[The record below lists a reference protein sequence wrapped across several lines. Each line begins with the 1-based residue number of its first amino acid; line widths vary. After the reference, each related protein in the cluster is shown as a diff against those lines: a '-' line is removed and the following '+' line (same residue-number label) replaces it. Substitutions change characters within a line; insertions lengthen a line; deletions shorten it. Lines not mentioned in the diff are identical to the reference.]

1 MPLGATISNC
11 TAGPNS
17 KQCILPSLPFPHPG
31 VLIYFLT
38 PFHPELSPSR
48 SDTMCDTFS
57 RARSSPQVRSSSFP
71 ASLQPDLRLPLLLGP
86 LGLSWAEPWGTRE
99 GRGLRCGA
107 PKVIVRS
114 LGRVG

>member
-48 SDTMCDTFS
+48 PDTMCDTFS
-57 RARSSPQVRSSSFP
+57 RARSSPQVRSPSFP
-71 ASLQPDLRLPLLLGP
+71 ASLQPALCLSLLLGP
-86 LGLSWAEPWGTRE
+86 LGLV
-99 GRGLRCGA
+99 GLSHGGPEKGEDPA
-107 PKVIVRS
+107 AVPQK
-114 LGRVG
+114 